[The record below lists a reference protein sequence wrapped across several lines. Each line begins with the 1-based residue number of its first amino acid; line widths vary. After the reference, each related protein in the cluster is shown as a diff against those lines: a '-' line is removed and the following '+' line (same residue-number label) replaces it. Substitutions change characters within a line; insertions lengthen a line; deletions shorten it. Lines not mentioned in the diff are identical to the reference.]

1 MPRHGSSTI
10 VKTDL
15 DRPGSGSVGDYDR
28 SGRHLGKLL
37 TIRRRV
43 GRRVSGVLDLAC
55 ELQRGGNCRDSD
67 RSITAVEARS
77 IIVSIPLRGA
87 GLLVGHFGSVAV
99 FLGTLRSV
107 NVWG

>member
-1 MPRHGSSTI
+1 MPCVAWSRLREAGLELGEPRLLYWSGNATAAGHASTGLLHCSYTI
-10 VKTDL
+10 VKGFQTGL
-15 DRPGSGSVGDYDR
+15 DRRESGSDADYDR

-67 RSITAVEARS
+67 
-77 IIVSIPLRGA
+77 
-87 GLLVGHFGSVAV
+87 
-99 FLGTLRSV
+99 
-107 NVWG
+107 